1 MSLYDVRK
9 VQISSMLKVLFCVFV
24 ILGIVIGLFTFFL
37 FPTELAT
44 GFSIRA
50 KFLSWF
56 LFVVIYTVIMLITA
70 VVAVWLY
77 NLVAGKLLGH
87 GIIVSLE
94 PKE

>member
-9 VQISSMLKVLFCVFV
+9 VQISSMLKVLLYVFA
-24 ILGIVIGLFTFFL
+24 ILGIVIGLVTFFL
-37 FPTELAT
+37 FPTELAS
-44 GFSIRA
+44 GVSIGAR
-50 KFLSWF
+50 FLSW
-56 LFVVIYTVIMLITA
+56 LAFVVIYTVTMLIGA

-77 NLVAGKLLGH
+77 NLVVGKLGH